1 MKLIILLL
9 CLLGLASAQ
18 VPDLSSVNVAFLL
31 NLASDPVGLGLLVF
45 GLMATLKRNLARREP
60 PLTWAPWRW
69 WGLTLLTSAVCAGAL
84 HLLTGRALL
93 GFPDVRGFALFVL
106 VTAVVAIAG
115 RDGLKTAL
123 GWLGGLKPA
132 SPVTVEQAGKVEVNA
147 VPAAAPVA
155 TPGEPVVTVERPGAP
170 IDEDIPR

>member
-9 CLLGLASAQ
+9 CLSGLASAQ

-69 WGLTLLTSAVCAGAL
+69 WGLTVLVSTVCAGAL
-84 HLLTGRALL
+84 HLLM
-93 GFPDVRGFALFVL
+93 GFPDVRGFVLFVL

-132 SPVTVEQAGKVEVNA
+132 SPVTVEQAGTVEVNA
-147 VPAAAPVA
+147 APAAPAAAP
-155 TPGEPVVTVERPGAP
+155 GEPVITVERPGTP
-170 IDEDIPR
+170 IPEEIPR